1 MSLKLLKG
9 VAGAA
14 LTAVAILGV
23 PLAAEARELVLYN
36 WSDYTPP
43 ELLKRFTAE
52 TGINVTLDLYD
63 SNESMLAK
71 LKAGGTGY
79 DVVVPSDYMI
89 KIMTDEKMLVDIGV
103 NQMANFKYVEG
114 PLKSP
119 YYDPERKYTAPYM
132 YGTTSFSYDT
142 AAVGKL
148 DDSWKEFFEP
158 RPELKGK
165 IAVLNDQVEVIN
177 NALRYLGLPLCN
189 ESGADMKKVQ
199 ELLLKQ
205 KPFVALYNSDGT
217 HERLAAKEV
226 AMHMQWNGAAHRA
239 KMALP
244 TVEYVYPKE
253 GMSLWADNF
262 AVPVGAKNIEEA
274 KVFINW
280 MMDPKNIAEASNFT
294 GYMGAIPAAAEYL
307 DESMKNDPAVVP
319 PAGMD
324 HLFVMAKPC
333 GTKAKELMDKVWTN
347 VRK

>member
-1 MSLKLLKG
+1 MSLNLMKG
-9 VAGAA
+9 VAGFALAA
-14 LTAVAILGV
+14 ATLMGV
-23 PLAAEARELVLYN
+23 PLSAEARELVLYN

-52 TGINVTLDLYD
+52 TGIAITLDLYD
-63 SNESMLAK
+63 SNENMLAK
-71 LKAGGTGY
+71 LKAGGSGY
-79 DVVVPSDYMI
+79 DVVVPSDYMV
-89 KIMTDEKMLVDIGV
+89 KIMADEGMLIDVGV
-103 NQMANFKYVEG
+103 NKMENFKYVEG
-114 PLKSP
+114 PLKAP
-119 YYDPERKYTAPYM
+119 YFDPERKYTAPYM

-142 AAVGKL
+142 GAIQGLEA
-148 DDSWKEFFEP
+148 SWKEFFEP

-189 ESGADMKKVQ
+189 ENPADMKKVQ

-226 AMHMQWNGAAHRA
+226 VMHMQWNGAAHRA
-239 KMALP
+239 KQTLP
-244 TVEYVYPKE
+244 TIDYVYAKE
-253 GMSLWADNF
+253 GISLWADNF

-274 KVFINW
+274 KIFINW

-294 GYMGAIPAAAEYL
+294 GYMGAIPAAAPYL
-307 DESMKNDPAVVP
+307 DDSLKTDPAVVP
-319 PAGMD
+319 PEGAD
-324 HLFVMAKPC
+324 KLFIMAPPC
-333 GTKAKELMDKVWTN
+333 GVKAKELMDKVWTN